1 MMNQTSASSQPD
13 GFVGT
18 PMNRRE
24 DERLLRGQGQY
35 IDDLPEPTGLL
46 HVGFVRSTY
55 PHAKIKSINI
65 EAAVSL
71 PGIEAVITG
80 EDMARWTSPF
90 ATPTPGGNKLHRYH
104 LALGTVRYV
113 GEPVVAVVAAT
124 PYQVEDALELIE
136 VEYEPLRVVLTIEDA
151 LNPELPPL
159 YDNLP
164 SNIDFEA
171 RYSTPGAEEAIAK
184 APHVVSDTFSTTR
197 IAGVAMEMCGFLASY
212 DTGLKKLTVWS
223 TAHLPHKQRWEIAD
237 SLGLPEKDVRVFV
250 PDVGGSFGLKTVTRP
265 ELVVG
270 AALAKQLGRP
280 MKWIGDRQEDLALLH
295 GRDFQ
300 FHIELAV
307 DDDGVIIGVRNTPL
321 VNDGAYPL
329 WVTTGGLDAGGAGHH
344 MMGCYKVP
352 NYMFHARAVVT
363 NTAPT
368 TSYRGVASPLCSL
381 AMESLLTRVANQLGI
396 DPVEIRRRNL
406 IRKEDLPYTN
416 GVNITHDTA
425 GHIECLDRVLELS
438 NYAEFRRTQSGKLGA
453 DGMLR
458 GIGLASM
465 ADHTGQGTSITRKRG
480 QASRWPGYDGAMIR
494 IEPDGKASVHV
505 TVVSQGQGHATVFA
519 QLAADGLGLPFE
531 HVTVEPFDSSTAPF
545 GTGAGASRAAVVAG
559 GAVMKACASLNA
571 KMRRVAAKFLEVD
584 ADDVELKDGKAMVK
598 HDRERFVTIK
608 QIAESAY
615 MISMNDMPEGETIGL
630 QVLEFYDPPS
640 SSYAMASH
648 VAQVAIHPGTGL
660 VKVEKYYVVHDCGR
674 VLNPKIV
681 DGQIVGAL
689 TQGIGAVLMEGAVY
703 SDDGQPTATTLLD
716 YSIPTMLDVP
726 EIVLDH
732 IETPSTITMG
742 GLKGVGESGAVGV
755 VPALIL
761 AVTDALSA
769 YKPVITTM
777 PLTPNVVLRLM
788 GVKDGDSDEG
798 AHHQPDAVSE
808 NTSGMS
814 RAPIYN

>member
-1 MMNQTSASSQPD
+1 MSQKDTSLPA
-13 GFVGT
+13 GRFVGT

-24 DERLLRGQGQY
+24 DERLLLGQGQY

-55 PHAKIKSINI
+55 PHATIKSINI
-65 EAAVSL
+65 EAAASL
-71 PGIEAVITG
+71 PGIEAIVTG
-80 EDMARWTSPF
+80 EDLDAWTSPLV
-90 ATPTPGGNKLHRYH
+90 TPTPGGNKLQRYH

-136 VEYEPLRVVLTIEDA
+136 IEYEPLPAVITIQDA
-151 LNPELPPL
+151 INPALPPI

-184 APHVVSDTFSTTR
+184 AAHVVSDTFSTTR
-197 IAGVAMEMCGFLASY
+197 LAAVAMEMCGFLASY
-212 DTGLKKLTVWS
+212 DTGLKKLTLWS
-223 TAHLPHKQRWEIAD
+223 TAHLPHKQRWEVAD
-237 SLGLPEKDVRVFV
+237 ALGLPEKDVKVLV

-280 MKWIGDRQEDLALLH
+280 MKWVGDRQEDLALLH

-300 FHIELAV
+300 FHVELAV
-307 DDDGVIIGVRNTPL
+307 DEEGTIVGVRNTPI

-368 TSYRGVASPLCSL
+368 ASYRGVASPLCSL
-381 AMESLLTRVANQLGI
+381 AMETLLTRVANQLGI

-425 GHIECLDRVLELS
+425 SHIECLDRVLELS
-438 NYAEFRRTQSGKLGA
+438 NYAEFRRTKSGRLGG

-458 GIGLASM
+458 GIGIASM
-465 ADHTGQGTSITRKRG
+465 ADHTGQGTSVTRKRG

-494 IEPDGKASVHV
+494 IEPDGKASVHI
-505 TVVSQGQGHATVFA
+505 TVVSQGQGHSTVFA

-571 KMRRVAAKFLEVD
+571 KMRRIAAKLLEVD
-584 ADDVELKDGKAMVK
+584 PDDVELRDGKAMLK
-598 HDRERFVTIK
+598 NDCTRSVTIK
-608 QIAESAY
+608 QVAEVAY
-615 MISMNDMPEGETIGL
+615 MISMGNMPEGESIGL

-640 SSYAMASH
+640 SSYAMAAH

-660 VKVEKYYVVHDCGR
+660 VKVERYYVVHDCGR

-689 TQGIGAVLMEGAVY
+689 AQGIGAVLMEGAHY

-755 VPALIL
+755 VPAIIL
-761 AVTDALSA
+761 AVTDALSE

-777 PLTPNVVLRLM
+777 PLTPSFVLELM
-788 GVKDGDSDEG
+788 GVKDDDPDESTTHQLDAPSEDVSGLRSD
-798 AHHQPDAVSE
+798 
-808 NTSGMS
+808 
-814 RAPIYN
+814 PIFS